1 MSIINYA
8 LLLNHYMEKSLLK
21 DVSPMYLKSFIK
33 KIRETEPW
41 GLSAVTAPLNI
52 HVGKVWS
59 SEDNYQ
65 AKEETQNGSGT
76 PTSQKNGVTLTIQYK
91 GNDDSPI
98 SKIIKITRE
107 QADDFIQEL
116 NQDLPFTTLETN
128 TQTIT
133 IPTRNITEIRIE
145 EDETPISKSKGKK
158 TPDMGSGEATKSS

>member
-1 MSIINYA
+1 
-8 LLLNHYMEKSLLK
+8 
-21 DVSPMYLKSFIK
+21 
-33 KIRETEPW
+33 
-41 GLSAVTAPLNI
+41 
-52 HVGKVWS
+52 
-59 SEDNYQ
+59 
-65 AKEETQNGSGT
+65 
-76 PTSQKNGVTLTIQYK
+76 VTLTIQYK